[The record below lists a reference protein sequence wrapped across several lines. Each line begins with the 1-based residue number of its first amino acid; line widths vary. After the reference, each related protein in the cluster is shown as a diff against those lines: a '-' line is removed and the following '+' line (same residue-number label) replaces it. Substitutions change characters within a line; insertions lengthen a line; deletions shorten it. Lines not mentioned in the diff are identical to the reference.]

1 MTVVPETAVK
11 EIVPMTAAEYAAI
24 EDRLAV
30 LLGTRQ
36 DVLVLQGEAVLP
48 LEAAARGLGR
58 DGLRALNIV
67 TSEYGANFGDWLRQA
82 GSDVTEVAIPFDRAV
97 SADEIAAE
105 LERLGEIDVVS
116 FVHGE
121 AASGVLNPLP
131 ELAEL
136 ARDAGALVVVDAV
149 ASFGADPVPIDE
161 LELDVVVIS
170 AQKSLSGP
178 TGVSAVTLS
187 ERAWARIEANGS
199 APRRSLLSL
208 LDWREHW
215 LETDRSV
222 LPVIP
227 HHVEMRL
234 LGVALEAAQAEGLDH
249 VIARHRRAA
258 AQSRAGLGA
267 IGLEPFVADAARTA
281 AIATT
286 FRPPPGMIPAE
297 LLSHIELEP
306 RWLVGVA
313 PAAPDTALRINHMG
327 LRATEA
333 DVERALAAIGAAIR
347 TR

>member
-1 MTVVPETAVK
+1 M
-11 EIVPMTAAEYAAI
+11 
-24 EDRLAV
+24 
-30 LLGTRQ
+30 
-36 DVLVLQGEAVLP
+36 
-48 LEAAARGLGR
+48 
-58 DGLRALNIV
+58 RALNIV

-82 GSDVTEVAIPFDRAV
+82 GSDVTDVAIPFDRAV
-97 SADEIAAE
+97 SAGDRGR
-105 LERLGEIDVVS
+105 LERLGQIDVVS

-121 AASGVLNPLP
+121 AASGVLNLLP
-131 ELAEL
+131 ELAEP
-136 ARDAGALVVVDAV
+136 RKDAGALVVDA
-149 ASFGADPVPIDE
+149 SRPSLPTPVPIDE
-161 LELDVVVIS
+161 LDLDVAVS

-187 ERAWARIEANGS
+187 ERAWASIEANRS

-215 LETDRSV
+215 LETDRGV

-258 AQSRAGLGA
+258 EQSRAGLVA
-267 IGLEPFVADAARTA
+267 IGLEPFVADAAQTA

-286 FRPPPGMIPAE
+286 FRPPPGMTPAD
-297 LLSHIELEP
+297 LLSRIELEP
-306 RWLVGVA
+306 RRLVGLA
-313 PAAPDTALRINHMG
+313 PAAPDAALRINHMG

-347 TR
+347 TM